1 MMKRTYMFA
10 GAAATLP
17 FINATNVILLPIVII
32 GSFVADWDYRIGL
45 KHRRITHTILA
56 LLITTGAL
64 SLYSLQL
71 GLLWGLNYST
81 HLLLDSLTI
90 TGVPLLYPIRNKCY
104 GFKLIKTRSSE
115 DMFICLICI
124 YLISYLYLYLY

>member
-1 MMKRTYMFA
+1 MMKRTHMFA
-10 GAAATLP
+10 GAATTLP
-17 FINATNVILLPIVII
+17 FINATNVMLLPIAII

-45 KHRRITHTILA
+45 KHRGITHTILA

-64 SLYSLQL
+64 SLYRLQL

-90 TGVPLLYPIRNKCY
+90 TGVPLLYPIKNKYY

-124 YLISYLYLYLY
+124 YLISYLY